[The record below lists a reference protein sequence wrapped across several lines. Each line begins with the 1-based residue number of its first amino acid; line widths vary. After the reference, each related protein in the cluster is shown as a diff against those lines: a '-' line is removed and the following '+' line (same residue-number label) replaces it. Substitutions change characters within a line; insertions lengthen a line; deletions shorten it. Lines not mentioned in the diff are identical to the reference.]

1 MDQTAGKASSQ
12 YGGGSSGGGGWE
24 GSVCVC
30 VRVCVC
36 VCVCH
41 SEPSLTF
48 TGPETGERERG
59 WWGVSWRLIVRVCQ
73 SCAPIYALGLAAG
86 RACIM
91 NLCPLA
97 SLKDRTASGSCADT
111 ISM

>member
-1 MDQTAGKASSQ
+1 MGAAAQGEVDGR
-12 YGGGSSGGGGWE
+12 G
-24 GSVCVC
+24 VCVC
-30 VRVCVC
+30 VCACVC